1 MNLKKIFVLKNEHW
15 TMKINKE
22 ILKQYEIAKIK
33 REIRKYEELRK
44 EYYKAQV
51 KLELKI
57 QSLKFK
63 LRSYWEKFY
72 C

>member
-33 REIRKYEELRK
+33 REIGKYEELRK
-44 EYYKAQV
+44 EYYNAQV

>member
-1 MNLKKIFVLKNEHW
+1 
-15 TMKINKE
+15 MKINKE

-33 REIRKYEELRK
+33 REIGKYEELRK
-44 EYYKAQV
+44 EYYNAQV

-63 LRSYWEKFY
+63 LRSY
-72 C
+72 